1 MRVRGLGFTRA
12 VVRIVAMCV
21 LVLAIDA
28 LVFALDARQSALVAR
43 GADLASAV
51 DLRPQIKERGLAV
64 RDQGDRLTCSVFAMT
79 FLIEYQATGSQVAP
93 KGLDLSE
100 EYLNWAGNE
109 LAGPPF
115 QDGGKFGRFIR
126 AFDTW
131 GIATAQQMPYRERFN
146 PADPAVP
153 SQAVIVSARS
163 AFASRY
169 PFTQIKPWDNSTGL
183 SDSQLHAIL
192 DTLRTGRPVA
202 AGVWWQYDYATDD
215 VAGVP
220 LARDYPR
227 LQNSMFM
234 DAPMFD
240 GHSIDLVGFREDWQ
254 FPGGGYFIFRNSFG
268 ADFGHDG
275 YGFVSF
281 RYIRTFTTAAVA
293 ISPLASLVGV
303 R

>member
-1 MRVRGLGFTRA
+1 MLYRGLGFARA
-12 VVRIVAMCV
+12 VVRIVAMCA

-28 LVFALDARQSALVAR
+28 LVFALDARQSAIVAR

-79 FLIEYQATGSQVAP
+79 FLIEYQAIGSREAP
-93 KGLDLSE
+93 RGLDLSE

-115 QDGGKFGRFIR
+115 QDGGKFSRFIN
-126 AFDTW
+126 AFETW
-131 GIATAQQMPYRERFN
+131 GIATAAQMPYRGRFD
-146 PADPAVP
+146 PADPVAP
-153 SQAVIVSARS
+153 TQAVIASARS

-169 PFTQIKPWDNSTGL
+169 PFTQIKSWDNSTGL
-183 SDSQLHAIL
+183 TGSQLRTIL
-192 DTLRTGRPVA
+192 DMLRAGRPIA
-202 AGVWWQYDYATDD
+202 ASAWWQYNYVTDD

-227 LQNSMFM
+227 AQNSVFM

-240 GHSIDLVGFREDWQ
+240 GHSIDLVGFREDPQ
-254 FPGGGYFIFRNSFG
+254 FPGGGYFIFRNSYG
-268 ADFGHDG
+268 SDFGHDG

-281 RYIRTFTTAAVA
+281 NYIRTFTTAAVA
-293 ISPLASLVGV
+293 ISPLASLVEV